1 MSMRK
6 LSKNIHI
13 LTIINGLRYGGMER
27 QFVEMTK
34 YMFLHGLKIEIAVL
48 NKPGPFSKEL
58 EVLSQGTV
66 RYLDRRKYMI
76 PLIIIKMARLCK
88 AREVA
93 LIHVQDSFSAFYGL
107 LIARLA
113 GAKLLNGMI
122 RHAGV
127 SSGAE
132 YLWERMLLVLSDQ
145 VLANSKAGLMFYG
158 LNGTVIYNFINLE
171 RFSKSSGDLSKIVMT
186 ASFSDYKDQ
195 ETLLKAGRI
204 LMREGRA
211 SQIAFIGDGIHKERL
226 SGLVKDFGLEDIV
239 TFCGGVSNVEEI
251 VAEYGIGVLC
261 STKRYKEGVSNAIL
275 EYMGSGLIAIAS
287 DVGGTSEII
296 QHGVNGFLFEAE
308 NSESLY
314 LAIKHV
320 QDHGLKLDVLR
331 ERAIKTLIEKFN
343 PESNC
348 RQLLE
353 LYHAVSYDNK
363 SKRSKSEK
371 KL

>member
-1 MSMRK
+1 MPTK
-6 LSKNIHI
+6 HLSQKVHI
-13 LTIINGLRYGGMER
+13 LSIINGLRYGGMER
-27 QFVEMTK
+27 QFVEMTRF
-34 YMFLHGLKIEIAVL
+34 MLLHGLTIDIAVL
-48 NKPGPFSKEL
+48 NKPGPFSREL
-58 EVLSQGTV
+58 EAMSRVSV

-76 PLIIIKMARLCK
+76 PVIIIKMARFCK
-88 AREVA
+88 ARGIS

-113 GAKLLNGMI
+113 GVKLLNGMI

-127 SSGAE
+127 SSGSE
-132 YLWERMLLVLSDQ
+132 YLWEKMLLVLSDQ
-145 VLANSKAGLMFYG
+145 VLANSKAGLKFYG
-158 LNGTVIYNFINLE
+158 LTGKVIYNFINLE

-195 ETLLKAGRI
+195 ETLLRAGRI
-204 LMREGRA
+204 LMAEGRV
-211 SQIAFIGDGIHKERL
+211 SRIAFIGDGIHKARITAL
-226 SGLVKDFGLEDIV
+226 IKDLGLEGIV
-239 TFCGGVSNVEEI
+239 RFYGGVGNVEEVI
-251 VAEYGIGVLC
+251 AEYGIGVLC

-308 NSESLY
+308 NSKSLY
-314 LAIKHV
+314 MAIKHA
-320 QDHGLKLDVLR
+320 QDHGSKLDELR
-331 ERAIKTLIEKFN
+331 AHAIKTLNNKFN

-353 LYHAVSYDNK
+353 LYHAVSDENN
-363 SKRSKSEK
+363 SKRSKSEDE
-371 KL
+371 L